1 MVTPTAVGLTPVPLV
16 LDNGVRVL
24 AVRTHVTPAVT
35 INIALEAGSIHDP
48 EAEPGVAFLLSRVID
63 RGTIE
68 RSADEISEDLD
79 LRGVSL
85 RVVVTRHALNLSCD
99 CLVEDFAAILG
110 LLADIIQNPT
120 LPETEITTR
129 RGEVLTAIQQDDDNP
144 AVTAVEGLMGLLY
157 GADHPFGR
165 RTKGSTAAL
174 RQIDRAALQQFHQ
187 SRYHPKGLSVVVV
200 GDVDPSEALDAVSG
214 AFGGW
219 NAVAPPSR
227 LLASPAVATE
237 RQRVVVPM
245 LNKSQADIA
254 YGFTTIRRA
263 DPQYY
268 AYWLMCNIFGQ
279 YGMGGRLGSSIRE
292 RQGMAYYAFCGFEA
306 GLIEGPMIVR
316 AGVNAANV
324 DKAVASIDTEVS
336 TLASDGVTDDE
347 LDNSKRYLT
356 GSLPRTLETN
366 AGVAAFLQNVQQFEL
381 GLDYDR
387 QLPTL
392 IDDVTRD
399 QVNLAAQKTL
409 NPRRAA
415 VVVAGP
421 YEGDIA

>member
-1 MVTPTAVGLTPVPLV
+1 MVIPAAAGLAPVSLI
-16 LDNGVRVL
+16 LSNGVRAL
-24 AVRTHVTPAVT
+24 AVRTHVAPAVT
-35 INIALEAGSIHDP
+35 INVALEAGSIHDP
-48 EAEPGVAFLLSRVID
+48 EAHPGVAFLLSRIID
-63 RGTIE
+63 RGTTE
-68 RSADEISEDLD
+68 RSAEEISEDLD

-85 RVVVTRHALNLSCD
+85 RLFVTRHALNLSCE
-99 CLVEDFAAILG
+99 CLVEDFEAVLR
-110 LLADIIQNPT
+110 LLADIIRNPT

-144 AVTAVEGLMGLLY
+144 AVSAVERLMGLLY

-165 RTKGSTAAL
+165 RTKGSTTAL
-174 RQIDRAALQQFHQ
+174 GQIDRTALQQFHRT
-187 SRYHPKGLSVVVV
+187 RYHPKGLSVVVV
-200 GDVDPSEALDAVSG
+200 GDVDPSEAADAVSG
-214 AFGGW
+214 SFGGW
-219 NAVAPPSR
+219 EAEPPPKHP
-227 LLASPAVATE
+227 LASPPAATK
-237 RQRVVVPM
+237 RQRIVVPM
-245 LNKSQADIA
+245 MTKSQADIA
-254 YGFTTIRRA
+254 YGFTTIVRA

-324 DKAVASIDTEVS
+324 DKAVSSIDTEVS
-336 TLASDGVTDDE
+336 TLANDGVTDDE

-366 AGVAAFLQNVQQFEL
+366 AGVAAFLQNVQQFDL

-387 QLPTL
+387 RLPTL
-392 IDDVTRD
+392 IDGVTRD
-399 QVNLAAQKTL
+399 EVHVAAEQTL
-409 NPRRAA
+409 DPRRAA
-415 VVVAGP
+415 LVVAGP
-421 YEGDIA
+421 YEGDLA